1 MAVFVFGR
9 HCVCVCVCWVLRNR
23 EAVTVKR
30 ANYRDAARWETW
42 ISESGQKR
50 GFNVGFWLLCT
61 MRRMSNLFT
70 RRRVRQK
77 STKMHKDQK
86 HFDWI
91 YCVLITFQPS
101 HASFAYVFVVFFC
114 FQAACSAYLW
124 QFYLG
129 FDVCDRSCFSRFMA
143 WVYNLIEP
151 TRYVWL
157 SVSLPYFC

>member
-30 ANYRDAARWETW
+30 ANYCDAARWETW

-50 GFNVGFWLLCT
+50 GFNVGFCLLCT

-77 STKMHKDQK
+77 STKNAQRPEALWLNLLC
-86 HFDWI
+86 FD
-91 YCVLITFQPS
+91 YVSAQPRLLRLRFCCTF
-101 HASFAYVFVVFFC
+101 FF
-114 FQAACSAYLW
+114 
-124 QFYLG
+124 
-129 FDVCDRSCFSRFMA
+129 FSRQRALHIWGNFI
-143 WVYNLIEP
+143 WVSM
-151 TRYVWL
+151 
-157 SVSLPYFC
+157 SVIVRVSAALWHESIIW